1 MNWAHTWTLGG
12 LGRGITTFR
21 VCACALYEMRVTV
34 FDVEHDNWLD
44 RTWDVLRGIGRV
56 IGQILPVGVQ
66 VKTARS
72 GSEWTL
78 KSVAEDAEVGVGAR
92 VIKDKK
98 GKILFIGT
106 AEHNSGEC
114 EWSIGGDTGDDD
126 GDTDDDDDD
135 DDDSDGIGGDDTHG

>member
-1 MNWAHTWTLGG
+1 M
-12 LGRGITTFR
+12 
-21 VCACALYEMRVTV
+21 
-34 FDVEHDNWLD
+34 
-44 RTWDVLRGIGRV
+44 
-56 IGQILPVGVQ
+56 
-66 VKTARS
+66 
-72 GSEWTL
+72 
-78 KSVAEDAEVGVGAR
+78 GVGAR

-135 DDDSDGIGGDDTHG
+135 DDDSNTGDDDGDTGDDGFALVFQATELPPPPQSSTS